1 MGQIIGSGYFIE
13 INKDNL
19 EFKYGEQFLDKI
31 KNNDLLGSLLNKF
44 KNSETKSLE
53 KIIEY
58 LINNSS
64 KNRRINQIN
73 SFGKIVDL
81 KQSSFTENDVILLYY
96 IELLIQFTFEKYE
109 RQNNDSSFIIEKFLH
124 YINSI
129 KPVHTFDF
137 ENKPEIENKMYVLDF
152 LTRVAFN
159 KVLLSRY
166 PYYTYLKPIKN
177 FQENIDLIY
186 HSNEADVN
194 QLLAI
199 KRQILGNQNSIR
211 VSVTKL
217 VEYLIQIK
225 NNHKCEYLNSYIQIN
240 EIFNFQIFPDY
251 LDSYDPEEHLW
262 SLYFLCGA
270 S

>member
-129 KPVHTFDF
+129 KPVHTF
-137 ENKPEIENKMYVLDF
+137 
-152 LTRVAFN
+152 
-159 KVLLSRY
+159 
-166 PYYTYLKPIKN
+166 
-177 FQENIDLIY
+177 
-186 HSNEADVN
+186 
-194 QLLAI
+194 
-199 KRQILGNQNSIR
+199 
-211 VSVTKL
+211 
-217 VEYLIQIK
+217 
-225 NNHKCEYLNSYIQIN
+225 
-240 EIFNFQIFPDY
+240 
-251 LDSYDPEEHLW
+251 
-262 SLYFLCGA
+262 
-270 S
+270 